1 MNSTQILLDPTAET
15 TAVEQPRIARLPS
28 LEGRTIGLLDIAK
41 PRAGEFLDRLDEVL
55 RERGYTVKR
64 YRKRA
69 FMERASPEL
78 KAQIRAE
85 CDVVIEAL
93 AD

>member
-1 MNSTQILLDPTAET
+1 MTTQILLDPTAET
-15 TAVEQPRIARLPS
+15 SAVKQPRIARIPS
-28 LEGRTIGLLDIAK
+28 LEGKIVGLLDIAK
-41 PRAGEFLDRLDEVL
+41 PRSDEFMDRLEEL
-55 RERGYTVKR
+55 LASRNLTVKR

-69 FMERASPEL
+69 FMERAATDL
-78 KAQIRAE
+78 KQRIRSE

>member
-15 TAVEQPRIARLPS
+15 AAVSQPRIARVPS
-28 LEGRTIGLLDIAK
+28 LEGRTVGLLDIAK
-41 PRAGEFLDRLDEVL
+41 PRADEFIDRLDEL
-55 RERGYTVKR
+55 LHARGLAVKR

-69 FMERASPEL
+69 FMERAAPEL
-78 KAQIRAE
+78 KQKIRAE